1 MEPPCSQ
8 PADTRRAHI
17 ATSHREV
24 TRLTCVSEAS
34 LEATVEFVKY
44 LLIGVSVSLDEL
56 AVGTIKGVQVKHMR
70 RVDPWITGLY
80 FAVFQGV
87 MLIIGFY
94 GASLF
99 SKGSSAVTEWI
110 ADGLLMLIG
119 ANMVREAFSNNDDDA
134 KQQDLLA
141 KMDVKS
147 MSVLSLTM
155 SLDAL
160 AVGVSLALDH
170 RLDIWWASLSAAL
183 VSLAI
188 TVPAMFVGHK
198 LGHKVGAKG
207 GAFGGAIL
215 ILLGLYELLQ
225 YYKVF

>member
-1 MEPPCSQ
+1 
-8 PADTRRAHI
+8 
-17 ATSHREV
+17 
-24 TRLTCVSEAS
+24 
-34 LEATVEFVKY
+34 
-44 LLIGVSVSLDEL
+44 
-56 AVGTIKGVQVKHMR
+56 
-70 RVDPWITGLY
+70 
-80 FAVFQGV
+80 

-207 GAFGGAIL
+207 GAFGGVIL

>member
-1 MEPPCSQ
+1 
-8 PADTRRAHI
+8 
-17 ATSHREV
+17 
-24 TRLTCVSEAS
+24 
-34 LEATVEFVKY
+34 VEFVKY
-44 LLIGVSVSLDEL
+44 LFIGVSVSLDEL
-56 AVGTIKGVQVKHMR
+56 AVDTIKGVQVKHMR

-119 ANMVREAFSNNDDDA
+119 ANMVRKAFSKNDDDA

-160 AVGVSLALDH
+160 AVGVSLALGH
-170 RLDIWWASLSAAL
+170 KLDIWWASLAAAL
-183 VSLAI
+183 VSLSI
-188 TVPAMFVGHK
+188 TVPAMFIGHK

>member
-1 MEPPCSQ
+1 MEF
-8 PADTRRAHI
+8 
-17 ATSHREV
+17 
-24 TRLTCVSEAS
+24 L
-34 LEATVEFVKY
+34 KY

-56 AVGTIKGVQVKHMR
+56 AVGTVKGVQVKHIR

-87 MLIIGFY
+87 MLIFGFF
-94 GASLF
+94 GSSLF

-119 ANMVREAFSNNDDDA
+119 ANMVREAFSGDDDN
-134 KQQDLLA
+134 KDLLA
-141 KMDVKS
+141 KMDVRS
-147 MSVLSLTM
+147 MSMLALTM

-160 AVGVSLALDH
+160 AVGVSPALGH
-170 RLDIWWASLSAAL
+170 SLDIWWAALSAAL

-188 TVPAMFVGHK
+188 TVPAMFIGHR

-215 ILLGLYELLQ
+215 ILLGLFELLQ

>member
-1 MEPPCSQ
+1 M
-8 PADTRRAHI
+8 
-17 ATSHREV
+17 
-24 TRLTCVSEAS
+24 
-34 LEATVEFVKY
+34 EFVKY

-119 ANMVREAFSNNDDDA
+119 ANMVRGHSATTMTTPSSKTCWQKWMSNPC
-134 KQQDLLA
+134 
-141 KMDVKS
+141 
-147 MSVLSLTM
+147 
-155 SLDAL
+155 
-160 AVGVSLALDH
+160 
-170 RLDIWWASLSAAL
+170 R
-183 VSLAI
+183 
-188 TVPAMFVGHK
+188 F
-198 LGHKVGAKG
+198 
-207 GAFGGAIL
+207 FR
-215 ILLGLYELLQ
+215 
-225 YYKVF
+225 

>member
-1 MEPPCSQ
+1 MEPHCPPSF
-8 PADTRRAHI
+8 DTRRAHTHTRQADT
-17 ATSHREV
+17 AT
-24 TRLTCVSEAS
+24 LTGIGGTS
-34 LEATVEFVKY
+34 LEADVEFLKY

-70 RVDPWITGLY
+70 RADPWITGLY
-80 FAVFQGV
+80 FAIFQGV
-87 MLIIGFY
+87 TLIIGFY

-119 ANMVREAFSNNDDDA
+119 ANMVREAFSKNDDDA
-134 KQQDLLA
+134 KHQDLLA

-147 MSVLSLTM
+147 MSILSLTM

-160 AVGVSLALDH
+160 AIGVSLALGH
-170 RLDIWWASLSAAL
+170 RLDIWWAALSAAL

-188 TVPAMFVGHK
+188 TVPAMFAGHK

-225 YYKVF
+225 YYKVL

>member
-1 MEPPCSQ
+1 M
-8 PADTRRAHI
+8 
-17 ATSHREV
+17 
-24 TRLTCVSEAS
+24 
-34 LEATVEFVKY
+34 EFVKY
-44 LLIGVSVSLDEL
+44 LLIGASVSLDEL
-56 AVGTIKGVQVKHMR
+56 AVGTIKGVQVKHM
-70 RVDPWITGLY
+70 
-80 FAVFQGV
+80 
-87 MLIIGFY
+87 
-94 GASLF
+94 
-99 SKGSSAVTEWI
+99 
-110 ADGLLMLIG
+110 
-119 ANMVREAFSNNDDDA
+119 VREAFSKNDENA

-141 KMDVKS
+141 RMDVKS

-160 AVGVSLALDH
+160 AVGVSLALGH

-207 GAFGGAIL
+207 DAFGGAIL
-215 ILLGLYELLQ
+215 ILLGIYELLQ

>member
-1 MEPPCSQ
+1 M
-8 PADTRRAHI
+8 
-17 ATSHREV
+17 
-24 TRLTCVSEAS
+24 
-34 LEATVEFVKY
+34 KY

-99 SKGSSAVTEWI
+99 FKGSSAVTEWI

-119 ANMVREAFSNNDDDA
+119 ANMVREAFSKSGDDA

-160 AVGVSLALDH
+160 AVGVSLALGH
-170 RLDIWWASLSAAL
+170 RLDIWWASLSAAAATQGRCQGRRVWWRNPDSARPLRTAAVLQGVLTVL
-183 VSLAI
+183 VKCAPLFQYQLSK
-188 TVPAMFVGHK
+188 T
-198 LGHKVGAKG
+198 
-207 GAFGGAIL
+207 L
-215 ILLGLYELLQ
+215 IST
-225 YYKVF
+225 

>member
-1 MEPPCSQ
+1 MEC
-8 PADTRRAHI
+8 
-17 ATSHREV
+17 
-24 TRLTCVSEAS
+24 L
-34 LEATVEFVKY
+34 KY

-80 FAVFQGV
+80 FAIFQGV

-119 ANMVREAFSNNDDDA
+119 ANMVREAFSKNDDDDA

-160 AVGVSLALDH
+160 AVGVSLALGH
-170 RLDIWWASLSAAL
+170 RLDIWWAALSAAL

-188 TVPAMFVGHK
+188 TVPAMFAGHK

-225 YYKVF
+225 YYKVL

>member
-1 MEPPCSQ
+1 MEF
-8 PADTRRAHI
+8 
-17 ATSHREV
+17 
-24 TRLTCVSEAS
+24 L
-34 LEATVEFVKY
+34 KY

-56 AVGTIKGVQVKHMR
+56 AVGTVKGAQMKDMR
-70 RVDPWITGLY
+70 RRDPWITGLY

-99 SKGSSAVTEWI
+99 AKGSSAVTEWI

-119 ANMVREAFSNNDDDA
+119 ANMVREAFSGGNDD
-134 KQQDLLA
+134 KHKDLLA
-141 KMDVKS
+141 KMDVRS
-147 MSVLSLTM
+147 MSVLALTM

-160 AVGVSLALDH
+160 AVGVSLALEH
-170 RLDIWWASLSAAL
+170 KLVIWWAALSAAL

-188 TVPAMFVGHK
+188 TVPAMFVGHRI
-198 LGHKVGAKG
+198 GHKAGSKG

-215 ILLGLYELLQ
+215 ILLGLFELLQ
-225 YYKVF
+225 YYKGF